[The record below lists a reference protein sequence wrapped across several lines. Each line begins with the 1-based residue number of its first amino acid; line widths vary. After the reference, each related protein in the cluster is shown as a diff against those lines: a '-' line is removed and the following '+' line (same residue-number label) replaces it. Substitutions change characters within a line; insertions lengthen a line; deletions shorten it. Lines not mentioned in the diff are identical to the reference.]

1 MQCTHPIPQQWL
13 NLQIS
18 RVHAIVSYVSDTKE
32 VSVKCNGL
40 NPVYIEATYE
50 TIKLEKGGEFR
61 YKDGEDFKINIAGY
75 VVIVES
81 PEISRDDFMG
91 ALLPTLD
98 PPLEIGTFSEPEKK
112 PIELAMESSP
122 PRMVSASPMP
132 QEPQRTEIS
141 SPARQMD
148 EHIEIYRDIS
158 VSPGLSSLSPP
169 PDELS
174 SPRSPRALDAMPSDA
189 AVLDALLTTLIFAEV
204 RPTPLPRL
212 VADLSHRVHDVHE
225 DQIKTVLTTTPCV
238 GIVRRSGKDAAGKE
252 LSDEFYYIAESSL
265 SSNDLTVDDINEQR
279 RESYYQFA
287 RPTRSCRLK
296 HSQV

>member
-1 MQCTHPIPQQWL
+1 M
-13 NLQIS
+13 
-18 RVHAIVSYVSDTKE
+18 
-32 VSVKCNGL
+32 SVKCNGL

-50 TIKLEKGGEFR
+50 TIKLDKGGEFR
-61 YKDGEDFKINIAGY
+61 YQDGEDFKINIAGY

-81 PEISRDDFMG
+81 PEISRDEFMD
-91 ALLPTLD
+91 ALLPMLD
-98 PPLEIGTFSEPEKK
+98 PPVEIGIFSEPEKK
-112 PIELAMESSP
+112 PMESAMESSP
-122 PRMVSASPMP
+122 PRMVYASPMP
-132 QEPQRTEIS
+132 QQPERTEIP
-141 SPARQMD
+141 SPALQQGQQ
-148 EHIEIYRDIS
+148 IEIYRDVS
-158 VSPGLSSLSPP
+158 VSPGVSSLSPP

-174 SPRSPRALDAMPSDA
+174 SPQALVAIPSDVS
-189 AVLDALLTTLIFAEV
+189 VLDALLTTLIFAEV

-225 DQIKTVLTTTPCV
+225 DQIKAVLTTTPCV

-252 LSDEFYYIAESSL
+252 LSDEFYYIAESNP
-265 SSNDLTVDDINEQR
+265 SSNDLTVDDVNEQR